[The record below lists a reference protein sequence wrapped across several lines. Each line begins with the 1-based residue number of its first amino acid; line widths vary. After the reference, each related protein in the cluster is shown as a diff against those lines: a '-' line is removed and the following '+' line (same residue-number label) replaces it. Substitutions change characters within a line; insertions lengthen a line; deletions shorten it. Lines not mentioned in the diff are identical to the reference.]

1 MMLVYASVSF
11 SKTLWLPGQG
21 RHAEG
26 GTTPPTP
33 LQHSAKTNTKW
44 FGFTVPGSIQAF
56 KPHPKHVV

>member
-26 GTTPPTP
+26 FCCVM
-33 LQHSAKTNTKW
+33 LASELDVA
-44 FGFTVPGSIQAF
+44 
-56 KPHPKHVV
+56 